1 MKKAYVLLAALGLLG
16 LLGCGDG
23 SKAVADK
30 TAQQMRQSFDNAP
43 EELKTKYQAVKTAV
57 ESGDIMKAKAALDEL
72 QPLQSRLSPDQQGA
86 VLELKQAL
94 MLKAATA
101 AQNGDKNAAAV
112 IQDLRSQSRSR

>member
-1 MKKAYVLLAALGLLG
+1 MNKAYALLAALGLFG
-16 LLGCGDG
+16 LLGCGDSG
-23 SKAVADK
+23 KAVADK

-43 EELKTKYQAVKTAV
+43 EELKAKYQALKTAV
-57 ESGDIMKAKAALDEL
+57 ENGDIIKAKAALDEL
-72 QPLQSRLSPDQQGA
+72 QPLLSRLSPEQQGA

-101 AQNGDKNAAAV
+101 AQNGDRNAAAV